1 MNKDWLEKRIEEKA
15 KELTD
20 KEYRKF
26 INFNADNLFGR
37 NLEIEIDGEYLP
49 LVNYHCNYA
58 LFRDEQNENKNNK
71 YTNYNEVYEE
81 VFNINKK
88 QLTDDL
94 LSKLDSIQYLL
105 DMRE

>member
-20 KEYRKF
+20 KQYKEF
-26 INFNADNLFGR
+26 IDFIRNNLFGYR
-37 NLEIEIDGEYLP
+37 LKVKIDGKYLP
-49 LVNYHCNYA
+49 LADFGRYDV
-58 LFRDEQNENKNNK
+58 LFNDNQDKNEYNEH
-71 YTNYNEVYEE
+71 TNYNEVYEE
-81 VFNINKK
+81 IFNINKK

-105 DMRE
+105 DMRK

>member
-20 KEYRKF
+20 KQYREF
-26 INFNADNLFGR
+26 IAFIRNNLFGNR
-37 NLEIEIDGEYLP
+37 LKVKIDGEYLP

-81 VFNINKK
+81 ILNINKK
-88 QLTDDL
+88 QLTDEL